1 MAVFSATERGQSCG
15 DPARDHAIRITGAS
29 ATSART
35 TEENHEPVHGDEEQ
49 GQHGHGKRSRSAL
62 LALAAASTAAALAIT
77 VTAPTATAAPGAIPP
92 GLSCDTGKHAI
103 DDYTGFALCSNN
115 GSQTQTFWVHL
126 VCGWSP
132 DVDGNHVTLR
142 PGESGQSTAHCAG
155 LGTGIGEI
163 HVRP

>member
-1 MAVFSATERGQSCG
+1 MRPSRGWPSHSPCPSPQRW
-15 DPARDHAIRITGAS
+15 PPHRA
-29 ATSART
+29 
-35 TEENHEPVHGDEEQ
+35 
-49 GQHGHGKRSRSAL
+49 
-62 LALAAASTAAALAIT
+62 
-77 VTAPTATAAPGAIPP
+77 AIPP

-103 DDYTGFALCSNN
+103 DDYTGYALCRNN
-115 GSQTQTFWVHL
+115 GSATQTFWVHL

-132 DVDGNHVTLR
+132 DVDGEHVTLR

>member
-1 MAVFSATERGQSCG
+1 MNLFTGTRSKGSTAT
-15 DPARDHAIRITGAS
+15 
-29 ATSART
+29 
-35 TEENHEPVHGDEEQ
+35 
-49 GQHGHGKRSRSAL
+49 GKRSRSAL

-115 GSQTQTFWVHL
+115 GNQTQTFWVHL

>member
-1 MAVFSATERGQSCG
+1 MKLFTGKR
-15 DPARDHAIRITGAS
+15 PITGSDRFRSVRRAVAAAS
-29 ATSART
+29 MAA
-35 TEENHEPVHGDEEQ
+35 
-49 GQHGHGKRSRSAL
+49 
-62 LALAAASTAAALAIT
+62 ALAVPVTASTASTAAA
-77 VTAPTATAAPGAIPP
+77 APAAIPP

-103 DDYTGFALCSNN
+103 DDYTGFALCRNN
-115 GSQTQTFWVHL
+115 GSRTQTFWVHL

-132 DVDGNHVTLR
+132 DVDGEHVTLR

>member
-1 MAVFSATERGQSCG
+1 MW
-15 DPARDHAIRITGAS
+15 
-29 ATSART
+29 
-35 TEENHEPVHGDEEQ
+35 
-49 GQHGHGKRSRSAL
+49 
-62 LALAAASTAAALAIT
+62 ALAAASTSAALAVPVNA
-77 VTAPTATAAPGAIPP
+77 VTAATATAATAAPAAIPP

-103 DDYTGFALCSNN
+103 DDYTGFALCRKN
-115 GSQTQTFWVHL
+115 GSRTQTFWVHL

>member
-1 MAVFSATERGQSCG
+1 MKKLSMGNAVRALVRGT
-15 DPARDHAIRITGAS
+15 AVTGL
-29 ATSART
+29 T
-35 TEENHEPVHGDEEQ
+35 V
-49 GQHGHGKRSRSAL
+49 
-62 LALAAASTAAALAIT
+62 ALA
-77 VTAPTATAAPGAIPP
+77 VPATAAVAVTPVAAIPP

-103 DDYTGFALCSNN
+103 DDYTGYALCRND
-115 GSQTQTFWVHL
+115 GSVTRTFWVHL

-132 DVDGNHVTLR
+132 DVDGEHITLR

>member
-1 MAVFSATERGQSCG
+1 MFSATERGQSCG
-15 DPARDHAIRITGAS
+15 DPARDHATRTTR
-29 ATSART
+29 TSART

-49 GQHGHGKRSRSAL
+49 GQHGQGEALPVRPAGARRRVDDGRTGDHGRRAHR
-62 LALAAASTAAALAIT
+62 
-77 VTAPTATAAPGAIPP
+77 ATAAPGAIPP

-103 DDYTGFALCSNN
+103 DDYTGFALCKNN